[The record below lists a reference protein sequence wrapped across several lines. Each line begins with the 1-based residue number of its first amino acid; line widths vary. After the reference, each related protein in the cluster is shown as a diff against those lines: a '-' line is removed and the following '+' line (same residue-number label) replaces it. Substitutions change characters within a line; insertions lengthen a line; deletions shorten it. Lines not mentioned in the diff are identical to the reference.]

1 MRANMRRLGGFYL
14 LAAAVFLLP
23 VVFPDNYYVTVVGVA
38 IGLNVILAVGLNLL
52 MGYCGQ
58 ISLGHAAFFGIGAY
72 TSAILTVRFGWDPW
86 PAMAAGIVLV
96 FVIANLI
103 ARPILRLRGH
113 YLAMA
118 TLGFGIIVHIVMVQA
133 VEWTGGPDGMGGVPP
148 LSILGWEV
156 NSDLRWYF
164 VISTVALLVVWV
176 SLNMIAS
183 RPGRALRAVHG
194 SEFAAEMMGVDT
206 ARTKVNVF
214 VFAALCGS
222 VAGSLFA
229 HQQAFVSPESFSF
242 FFSIELVTMVVLG
255 GMASTFGAVFGAAL
269 LTLLPEF
276 LVVFHDYE
284 VLIFGAILMGVMIF
298 MPQGLFV
305 GVVQGLRALLHRA
318 RAGGSPALR

>member
-1 MRANMRRLGGFYL
+1 MRRLGGFYV
-14 LAAAVFLLP
+14 LAVAVFLLP
-23 VVFPDNYYVTVVGVA
+23 VAYPDNYYVTVVGVA

-86 PAMAAGIVLV
+86 LAMLGGIAVV

-133 VEWTGGPDGMGGVPP
+133 GAWTGGPDGMGGIPP
-148 LSILGWEV
+148 LSIFGWEV
-156 NSDLRWYF
+156 DTDLRWYIVVSTAALF
-164 VISTVALLVVWV
+164 VIWV
-176 SLNMIAS
+176 SLNLTAS

-194 SEFAAEMMGVDT
+194 SEFAARMMGVDT

-222 VAGSLFA
+222 LAGSLFA
-229 HQQAFVSPESFSF
+229 HQQAFVSPESFNF

-255 GMASTFGAVFGAAL
+255 GMASTFGAAFGAGV

-276 LVVFHDYE
+276 LVVFEDYE
-284 VLIFGAILMGVMIF
+284 IIIFGAILMGVMIF

-305 GVVQGLRALLHRA
+305 GLAQGLQALVDRWRTA
-318 RAGGSPALR
+318 RTPAPETR